1 VTLAR
6 VHPVLAAI
14 AASVAAAAPAGVNA
28 GLVLPVTPWPE
39 VPDPPRSHAEWVAR
53 DARVNGLPMR
63 IEHFDSEVSPE
74 EVIAFYQA
82 SWSKL
87 PAGAPHRKHVGE
99 WDTLS
104 TQHGVFQ
111 IVVQVRARDP
121 QGSQGLVS
129 ISNRGETERHWTP
142 RDWPT
147 WPGTNV
153 TEVTD
158 SADGG
163 RRSQMVAMVSR
174 DDYEI
179 TVQRWQD
186 EWKRRGYALVHQ
198 ISTPAADG
206 NRTWVG
212 MFDKPPYE
220 LDVTVTWND
229 RARKSYIAANWL
241 TPAQE

>member
-1 VTLAR
+1 
-6 VHPVLAAI
+6 VLAAI
-14 AASVAAAAPAGVNA
+14 AASAGAAVPAAVNA

-63 IEHFDSEVSPE
+63 IEHFDSDVSPE

-104 TQHGVFQ
+104 TQFGVFQ
-111 IVVQVRARDP
+111 IVVQVRSRDP
-121 QGSQGLVS
+121 QGSQ
-129 ISNRGETERHWTP
+129 

-158 SADGG
+158 SADGS

-241 TPAQE
+241 TPAKE